1 MGFDVDTKYMVA
13 MIVEDEANNKS
24 PVSNVQEVFI
34 ASPYAD
40 LDTTTT
46 TTIPT
51 TTTPKTTTSTTTTP
65 KTTTSTT
72 TTSTTTTP
80 TTSFPTSTTAFAPSI
95 SISIIVLMVSI
106 IVNKFM

>member
-13 MIVEDEANNKS
+13 MIVEDEAHNKS

-51 TTTPKTTTSTTTTP
+51 TTTPKTTTP
-65 KTTTSTT
+65 
-72 TTSTTTTP
+72 TTP

-95 SISIIVLMVSI
+95 SISIIVLMVFNNCEQVH
-106 IVNKFM
+106 VNFYSEWLIEIFNGTV